1 VKEIEGFGMI
11 ILTTLNE
18 FFYDFFS
25 SFNFQSF
32 LTLLFG
38 IMIGFTIFGAV
49 YVVTIVVAIK
59 NDEKFKIKLK
69 SQVDI
74 DDEKIVQVVEN
85 IKQTFQAD
93 AIGLKTG
100 EKFKLVSDMSWEIIY
115 QIAEAYYPQSEHP
128 VYELTLDEFLV
139 LNHYITNRIESILDK
154 KMLKVFRGMRV
165 SKIIRFFEVKRKVE
179 EAKIVKAA
187 NKMQLPK
194 VWKTT
199 MGVLNAVNPVYWF
212 RKLVLETTYNSM
224 INKVS
229 LLILDIV
236 AEETHKVYSKS
247 IFNVEPE
254 IASDVDT
261 FIEENEDIDDKEM

>member
-1 VKEIEGFGMI
+1 MKEIEGFSMI
-11 ILTTLNE
+11 TLTTLNE

-49 YVVTIVVAIK
+49 YIVTIVVSVK

-74 DDEKIVQVVEN
+74 DDEKIVAIVEN
-85 IKQTFQAD
+85 IKKTFRAD
-93 AIGLKTG
+93 TVGLKTG
-100 EKFKLVSDMSWEIIY
+100 DKFKVVSDMGWEIIY
-115 QIAEAYYPQSEHP
+115 QIAEAYYPESEHP
-128 VYELTLDEFLV
+128 VYELTLDEFIR
-139 LNHYITNRIESILDK
+139 LNHYITDRIDSVLDK
-154 KMLKVFRGMRV
+154 KMLKIFRGMRV

-199 MGVLNAVNPVYWF
+199 MGVLNAVNPMYWF
-212 RKLVLETTYNSM
+212 RKIVLETTYNSM
-224 INKVS
+224 INRVS

-254 IASDVDT
+254 IVSDVDT
-261 FIEENEDIDDKEM
+261 FLDENEDIEEKE